1 MTFAK
6 RLREKVI
13 SGEITRSVRI
23 WHRPRVRVGGRYP
36 QERGEIE
43 VTGIREIGFEGV
55 TPELARETGFEGVVD
70 LLKIA
75 RHGAGERVFLI
86 DFVYRP

>member
-13 SGEITRSVRI
+13 SGEITQSVRV

-36 QERGEIE
+36 QEQGEIE
-43 VTGIREIGFEGV
+43 VTGIREIGFEGI
-55 TPELARETGFEGVVD
+55 TPKLAGDTGFVGVVD

-75 RHGAGERVFLI
+75 RHGS
-86 DFVYRP
+86 